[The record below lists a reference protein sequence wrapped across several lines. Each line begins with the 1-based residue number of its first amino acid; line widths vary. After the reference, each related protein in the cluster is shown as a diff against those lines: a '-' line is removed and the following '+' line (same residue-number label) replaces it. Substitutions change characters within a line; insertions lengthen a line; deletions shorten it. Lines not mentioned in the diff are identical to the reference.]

1 MKIAYLGSDA
11 FADLLET
18 SFETDTDKQMA
29 ILAHSDV
36 EFYSL
41 NSENNQLKIG
51 DKCDIFVEANKKLFR
66 LEFNVRN
73 IIK

>member
-41 NSENNQLKIG
+41 KGFITAFNNEQISDLGYLVLCEDDCKTL
-51 DKCDIFVEANKKLFR
+51 C
-66 LEFNVRN
+66 
-73 IIK
+73 